1 MKKFEIFIPLKT
13 TTQIFGV
20 NPQLYAQFGIKG
32 HNGIDYALEVD
43 RKIFATHDGEIVY
56 AGTDNNEGKG
66 IVIRTTDQ
74 FEYNSGL
81 AFFKTIY
88 WHLESFNVKVG
99 DKVKAGDF
107 IGIGDNTGF
116 STGPHLHFGLKPQAL
131 NEENWTWWNI
141 EQNNGYA
148 GAIDPYPYFN
158 GYYSRD
164 AQKVIGIMENIIK
177 LLKVALEF
185 FTKK

>member
-1 MKKFEIFIPLKT
+1 MKKLELFIPLKT

-20 NPQLYAQFGIKG
+20 NPQLYVQFGIKA
-32 HNGIDYALEVD
+32 HNGVDYALESD
-43 RKIFATHDGEIVY
+43 RKIFATHDGEVVY
-56 AGTDNNEGKG
+56 AGIDNNEGKG
-66 IVIRTTDQ
+66 IVIRTIEQ
-74 FEYNSGL
+74 FEYNGGS
-81 AFFKTIY
+81 AYFKTIY
-88 WHLESFNVKVG
+88 WHLESFNVKIG

-116 STGPHLHFGLKPQAL
+116 STGNHLHFGLKPQAL
-131 NEENWTWWNI
+131 NENNWTWWNI

-148 GAIDPYPYFN
+148 GAINPYPYFN
-158 GYYSRD
+158 GYYARD

-177 LLKVALEF
+177 LLKVALLI